1 MKLTQNQNAIIQA
14 LFDRKIFLEGPAGTG
29 KTTAGVARML
39 YMLMSDVQANRLL
52 LLWPVSDRTTASTGE
67 G

>member
-1 MKLTQNQNAIIQA
+1 MKLTPNQNAIIQPP
-14 LFDRKIFLEGPAGTG
+14 FNRKTFLEGPAGTG

-39 YMLMSDVQANRLL
+39 FRLMSDVSANRLL
-52 LLWPVSDRTTASTGE
+52 LLWPVSDRTTASPGE